1 MNIKK
6 QYRFLIIVFLFFLLV
21 LVRAFESDLFYD
33 PFIAYFENDFLQES
47 IPFFSGRKLLIDMS
61 FRYFLNAVI
70 SLAIIY
76 VAFHNYEYLKF
87 SVKFYVIAFVF
98 LAFAFFVIL
107 KGELR
112 QGYLFAFYIRRFLIH
127 PLFVLILLP
136 AFYYKKIMSSK
147 LIV

>member
-21 LVRAFESDLFYD
+21 LVRAFASDLFYD
-33 PFIAYFENDFLQES
+33 PFIEYFKDDFLHET

-61 FRYFLNAVI
+61 FRYFLNSII

-76 VAFHNYEYLKF
+76 VAFEHFSFLKF
-87 SVKFYVIAFVF
+87 SVKFYVIAFLF

-136 AFYYKKIMSSK
+136 AFYYKEIVTSK
-147 LIV
+147 LIP